1 VGGPPRVT
9 GHDVLDGVLA
19 PLSAARGDGLG
30 AARHPGRPHGA
41 DGRRA
46 PQHPHRRWSSGTGPT
61 SSTFSDAETLVR
73 HLPNGRLLEADS
85 VYELRLRPR
94 RLTDE
99 IASFLDECWMPQRAG
114 QRRRAAS
121 A

>member
-1 VGGPPRVT
+1 MLGHPR
-9 GHDVLDGVLA
+9 DA
-19 PLSAARGDGLG
+19 I
-30 AARHPGRPHGA
+30 HP
-41 DGRRA
+41 
-46 PQHPHRRWSSGTGPT
+46 
-61 SSTFSDAETLVR
+61 FSDAKMLAEE
-73 HLPNGRLLEADS
+73 LPNGRLLEADS

-94 RLTDE
+94 RLTNE